1 MDKRYQI
8 FISSTFSDLKEERNK
23 VMQTLMSLDCIPAGM
38 ELFPAMDEEQFEF
51 IKRIIDDCDYYL
63 LIVGAR
69 YGSMDE
75 NGVSYTE
82 KEYDYAV
89 SKGIPVIAF
98 LHHDISSLP
107 MNKTDLDEELRKKL
121 EAFRKKVET
130 GRLVQFWKNA
140 DDLNAKV
147 AVSLPKTIKMFPRIG
162 WVRANLQSNAESLQ
176 EINQLQKEIS
186 ELREFKAKQDLDLDI
201 LENNLK
207 DKISGLDTI
216 VAIHGEIS
224 HYNYSSREKEITK
237 WDVKLSIKDIFDKLA
252 LYMTDES
259 LSDIQVR
266 NKLAKIA
273 YESTGRKLESYDNCH
288 IELKVYQQ
296 IRLHLKL
303 LGLIEKN
310 KVSENKNIYWQLTH
324 TGKKLVLDSL
334 CFFKNN
340 PNMDT

>member
-23 VMQTLMSLDCIPAGM
+23 VMQTIMSLDCIPAGM
-38 ELFPAMDEEQFEF
+38 ELFPAMDEEQIEF
-51 IKRIIDDCDYYL
+51 IKMIIYDCDYYL

-107 MNKTDLDEELRKKL
+107 MNKADLDAELRKKL

-130 GRLVQFWKNA
+130 GRLVQYWKNA

-147 AVSLPKTIKMFPRIG
+147 AVSLPKTIKMFPRTG

-176 EINQLQKEIS
+176 EMN
-186 ELREFKAKQDLDLDI
+186 ELRKELAELRLYKEKTESAKKDESNYNTKTELASLDDEIVLRQDISDTPWNVGSSWKNLFVRLAPELMQFPADSFAKQKVNEI
-201 LENNLK
+201 LNNIK
-207 DKISGLDTI
+207 TDRYEMPNEHDEDT
-216 VAIHGEIS
+216 
-224 HYNYSSREKEITK
+224 
-237 WDVKLSIKDIFDKLA
+237 VK
-252 LYMTDES
+252 
-259 LSDIQVR
+259 V
-266 NKLAKIA
+266 
-273 YESTGRKLESYDNCH
+273 
-288 IELKVYQQ
+288 
-296 IRLHLKL
+296 HLMA
-303 LGLIEKN
+303 LGLISVEYTEATNGSMGLFWSLTK
-310 KVSENKNIYWQLTH
+310 KGKQLMFELVSV
-324 TGKKLVLDSL
+324 KKHE
-334 CFFKNN
+334 
-340 PNMDT
+340 

>member
-23 VMQTLMSLDCIPAGM
+23 VMQTIMSLDCIPAGM

-51 IKRIIDDCDYYL
+51 IKRVIDDCDYYL

-107 MNKTDLDEELRKKL
+107 INKADLDAELRKKL

-130 GRLVQFWKNA
+130 GRLVQYWKNA

-176 EINQLQKEIS
+176 EMNNLRKELA
-186 ELREFKAKQDLDLDI
+186 ELRLYKENVEKAKEKDDIETGSKLATLDDEIILRQD
-201 LENNLK
+201 
-207 DKISGLDTI
+207 ISGQIWKVGNNWKNLF
-216 VAIHGEIS
+216 VRLAPELM
-224 HYNYSSREKEITK
+224 NYP
-237 WDVKLSIKDIFDKLA
+237 
-252 LYMTDES
+252 
-259 LSDIQVR
+259 SDL
-266 NKLAKIA
+266 LAK
-273 YESTGRKLESYDNCH
+273 RKVNEILRSLNTDKSRIPNEHDEDTVK
-288 IELKVYQQ
+288 I
-296 IRLHLKL
+296 HLMA
-303 LGLIEKN
+303 LGLISVDYTKTTKGGMGLFWGLTKKGKQTMFEL
-310 KVSENKNIYWQLTH
+310 VSVKR
-324 TGKKLVLDSL
+324 S
-334 CFFKNN
+334 
-340 PNMDT
+340 

>member
-23 VMQTLMSLDCIPAGM
+23 VMQTIMSLDCIPAGM

-107 MNKTDLDEELRKKL
+107 MNKADLDAELRKKL
-121 EAFRKKVET
+121 ETFRRKVET
-130 GRLVQFWKNA
+130 GRLVQYWKNA

-147 AVSLPKTIKMFPRIG
+147 AISLPKTIKMFPRIG

-176 EINQLQKEIS
+176 EMNVLRKENDVLKKMVVKQGKAPRFDRDIADWDEEFNVHFTKEVVYPWE
-186 ELREFKAKQDLDLDI
+186 ELDKDENPKIEFSYTW
-201 LENNLK
+201 LEWFRM
-207 DKISGLDTI
+207 I
-216 VAIHGEIS
+216 AIRLERNYEIGIFGIF
-224 HYNYSSREKEITK
+224 SSIIEEITNENGNYFFHI
-237 WDVKLSIKDIFDKLA
+237 DLNDLATIK
-252 LYMTDES
+252 
-259 LSDIQVR
+259 
-266 NKLAKIA
+266 
-273 YESTGRKLESYDNCH
+273 
-288 IELKVYQQ
+288 YQF
-296 IRLHLKL
+296 ITYGVITKD
-303 LGLIEKN
+303 
-310 KVSENKNIYWQLTH
+310 H
-324 TGKKLVLDSL
+324 TGSDDRWLLTLKGEKLIAQVMCVKTQKDGIQKPKS
-334 CFFKNN
+334 
-340 PNMDT
+340 

>member
-23 VMQTLMSLDCIPAGM
+23 VMQTIMSLDCIPAGM

-69 YGSMDE
+69 YGSMDD

-107 MNKTDLDEELRKKL
+107 MSKADLEEELRKKL
-121 EAFRKKVET
+121 EQFRKKVET
-130 GRLVQFWKNA
+130 GRLVQYWNNA

-176 EINQLQKEIS
+176 EM
-186 ELREFKAKQDLDLDI
+186 
-201 LENNLK
+201 NNLRK
-207 DKISGLDTI
+207 ELELLRDYKRTHEAEMAPIDTEELASLNDEIILNNSTKTGITWKELFARFAPTLTSVPFDHYAKETLDNVFQELT
-216 VAIHGEIS
+216 
-224 HYNYSSREKEITK
+224 YNSML
-237 WDVKLSIKDIFDKLA
+237 VV
-252 LYMTDES
+252 
-259 LSDIQVR
+259 SDHNI
-266 NKLAKIA
+266 NA
-273 YESTGRKLESYDNCH
+273 
-288 IELKVYQQ
+288 LKVQF
-296 IRLHLKL
+296 IA
-303 LGLIEKN
+303 LGLIEVVLEKIQSSQPSPHWRLT
-310 KVSENKNIYWQLTH
+310 KKGYKLMCELVSIKRN
-324 TGKKLVLDSL
+324 GK
-334 CFFKNN
+334 
-340 PNMDT
+340 

>member
-23 VMQTLMSLDCIPAGM
+23 VMQTIMSLDCIPAGM

-107 MNKTDLDEELRKKL
+107 MAKADLDTDLRNKL
-121 EAFRKKVET
+121 ENFRKKVET
-130 GRLVQFWKNA
+130 GRLVQYWKNA

-176 EINQLQKEIS
+176 EMN
-186 ELREFKAKQDLDLDI
+186 ELRKENAELRAYKDQREKSLGYAVDIAEMDEEFTINVRESLLSPFMESKDDSFEQPIQITHSWIEWFKMIAVKLDECFHYSGNGDIFHIIISVIQENDNIPNNFENIESQDL
-201 LENNLK
+201 K
-207 DKISGLDTI
+207 TMK
-216 VAIHGEIS
+216 
-224 HYNYSSREKEITK
+224 YQFIT
-237 WDVKLSIKDIFDKLA
+237 
-252 LYMTDES
+252 Y
-259 LSDIQVR
+259 
-266 NKLAKIA
+266 
-273 YESTGRKLESYDNCH
+273 
-288 IELKVYQQ
+288 
-296 IRLHLKL
+296 
-303 LGLIEKN
+303 GLIDTEIN
-310 KVSENKNIYWQLTH
+310 YDEEIWNLTKK
-324 TGKKLVLDSL
+324 GKKLLAQLMCV
-334 CFFKNN
+334 K
-340 PNMDT
+340 TKKK

>member
-23 VMQTLMSLDCIPAGM
+23 VMQTIMSLDCIPAGM

-82 KEYDYAV
+82 KEYDYAI

-107 MNKTDLDEELRKKL
+107 MNKADLDAELRKKL

-130 GRLVQFWKNA
+130 GRLVQYWKNA

-147 AVSLPKTIKMFPRIG
+147 AVSLPKTIKMFPRTG

-176 EINQLQKEIS
+176 EMNELRKELA
-186 ELREFKAKQDLDLDI
+186 ELREYKRIHETETSPIDTEELASLDDEIIFSDKQHTGITWKELFIHFAPTLTNAPFDFYAEET
-201 LENNLK
+201 LEKVFRELVYKSNV
-207 DKISGLDTI
+207 IITC
-216 VAIHGEIS
+216 HEI
-224 HYNYSSREKEITK
+224 N
-237 WDVKLSIKDIFDKLA
+237 V
-252 LYMTDES
+252 
-259 LSDIQVR
+259 
-266 NKLAKIA
+266 
-273 YESTGRKLESYDNCH
+273 
-288 IELKVYQQ
+288 LKVQF
-296 IRLHLKL
+296 IS
-303 LGLIEKN
+303 LGLIEIALVKIR
-310 KVSENKNIYWQLTH
+310 SSQPAPHWRLTPK
-324 TGKKLVLDSL
+324 GYKLMCKLVSV
-334 CFFKNN
+334 KK
-340 PNMDT
+340 